1 MASVSLEH
9 LLYGFKKDYAD
20 DEEVKFLG
28 LCLANL
34 QLTRS
39 QNFQDIWA
47 IYESGFKQNGFFV
60 EFGATNGIDGSNT
73 VVLEKFYN
81 WKGILAE
88 PNPVWHADLTKNRTS
103 TIVTDCVYTETGNI
117 IEFVGTSDPTLST
130 IKGFGENDEHSHMR
144 KDGNTFSVNTISL
157 GDMLSAAP
165 REIDYMSIDTE
176 GSEYSI
182 LESYFSKHADEHFIK
197 CISVEHNNG
206 GKLRTDLYNL
216 LTKYGYERKFEMISR
231 WDDFYILKGK

>member
-1 MASVSLEH
+1 MAEISLEQI
-9 LLYGFKKDYAD
+9 LYSIKDQFKD
-20 DEEVKFLG
+20 DETIKFMG
-28 LCLANL
+28 HCLSNL
-34 QLTRS
+34 QITRS
-39 QNFQDIWA
+39 QNFQDIWTL
-47 IYESGFKQNGFFV
+47 YEHNYKQNGFFV

-73 VVLEKFYN
+73 LILEKSYN

-88 PNPVWHADLTKNRTS
+88 PNPVWHADLTKNRTA

-130 IKGFGENDEHSHMR
+130 IKGFGENDEHSYMR
-144 KDGNTFSVNTISL
+144 KDSNTFSVNTISL

-165 REIDYMSIDTE
+165 REIDYMSVDTE

-197 CISVEHNNG
+197 CISVEHNND